1 MNKEKKV
8 KKVKNPDDKLPIGRF
23 LAWRMRDWSVA
34 ASFMIINTYLTIY
47 CTDTMKMPPLLVG
60 TLLMFSKVLDAIGE
74 MFAGILVDNT
84 NTKLGRGRP
93 WELCLIGLWLSQIAL
108 FSIPEGASLTVK
120 SIWLFVTYALT
131 QSVFQTMLQAAQI
144 PYMVRAFKNKTVMT
158 KLQSYGGIL
167 GTLLAMVVS
176 VSFPRLMKTIA
187 TSPAGWTKL
196 VAMYGIPLMLVG
208 LLRFFFVKEDVK
220 IENEKKE
227 EKVTI
232 HNIIQLIKTNKY
244 VWIILGITL
253 ALQMIQGMG
262 ASSYYFTYI
271 VGDIAKYGSLQVLTI
286 AILPLMALFPVLI
299 KKFTLSQ
306 VVGIGALIG
315 FTGYFLNFFAGG
327 NMTVLTIG
335 FVLSG
340 LSALAPSYLMGIMI
354 YDVVTYSSWKGFP
367 RMDGTV
373 SAFNNFGTN
382 AGSAIGSFLMGALL
396 HITGYVGEAAT
407 QNPAAMFMIR
417 SAYSLIPA
425 LLCIVMYVLA
435 RMFMKLEKQI
445 PQIEAEMRGNAE
457 AAQE

>member
-1 MNKEKKV
+1 MAKE

-60 TLLMFSKVLDAIGE
+60 TLLMFSKVLDAVGE

-108 FSIPEGASLTVK
+108 FSIPADASMTVK

-131 QSVFQTMLQAAQI
+131 QSIFQTMLQAAQL

-167 GTLLAMVVS
+167 GTILAMTVS

-220 IENEKKE
+220 IENEDKE
-227 EKVTI
+227 EKVTFT
-232 HNIIQLIKTNKY
+232 NIIQLIRTNKY

-262 ASSYYFTYI
+262 ASSYYFKYI
-271 VGDIAKYGSLQVLTI
+271 VGDIGKYGSLQVLTI
-286 AILPLMALFPVLI
+286 AILPLMALFPMLI
-299 KKFTLSQ
+299 KKFSLSQ
-306 VVGIGALIG
+306 VVGFGALIG
-315 FTGYFLNFFAGG
+315 FVGYFLNFFAAG
-327 NMTVLTIG
+327 NMTMLTIG

-354 YDVVTYSSWKGFP
+354 YDVVTYSSYKGFP

-373 SAFNNFGTN
+373 SAFNNFGSN

-396 HITGYVGEAAT
+396 HLTGYVGEAAT
-407 QNPAAMFMIR
+407 QNPASMFMIR
-417 SAYSLIPA
+417 ASYSLIPA
-425 LLCIVMYVLA
+425 LLCIAMFVLA
-435 RMFMKLEKQI
+435 KMFTKLEKQI
-445 PQIEAEMRGNAE
+445 PQIEAEMKAKNQKENA
-457 AAQE
+457 

>member
-1 MNKEKKV
+1 MAKE

-108 FSIPEGASLTVK
+108 FSIPADASMTVK
-120 SIWLFVTYALT
+120 SIWLFVAYAMT

-167 GTLLAMVVS
+167 GTILAMTVS

-220 IENEKKE
+220 VNNEEKE
-227 EKVTI
+227 EKVTFQ
-232 HNIIQLIKTNKY
+232 NIFQLIKTNKY

-253 ALQMIQGMG
+253 MLQVIQGMG

-271 VGDIAKYGSLQVLTI
+271 VGDIGKYGSLQVITI
-286 AILPLMALFPVLI
+286 AILPLMALFPMLI
-299 KKFTLSQ
+299 KRFSLSQ
-306 VVGIGALIG
+306 VMGIGAAIGMVGYLI
-315 FTGYFLNFFAGG
+315 NFIAGG
-327 NMTVLTIG
+327 NMTLLTIG

-340 LSALAPSYLMGIMI
+340 LSALAPSYLMGLMI
-354 YDVVTYSSWKGFP
+354 YDVVTYSSHKGFP

-382 AGSAIGSFLMGALL
+382 AGSAFGSFLIGALL
-396 HITGYVGEAAT
+396 HIAGYSADAAALSPT
-407 QNPAAMFMIR
+407 ALFMIR
-417 SAYSLIPA
+417 ACYSLVPA
-425 LLCIVMYVLA
+425 LLCLG
-435 RMFMKLEKQI
+435 MFLLSMSFKKLEVQI
-445 PQIEAEMRGNAE
+445 PQLEKEIRERNQAENA
-457 AAQE
+457 